1 MSMKRRLNALLKR
14 SVEPRLVELGFERSG
29 RIFSAERSDVTW
41 LIDLQSYHRLDG
53 CLEFTINGGVYVPE
67 VFGTYAGNP
76 DFDSRSLPSCCVRA
90 RIGML
95 TEELRDHWWT
105 LDAEDTSGD
114 ADTGAGVM
122 GWIED
127 LLIPF
132 LARFPNQDSIAEFL
146 NEAEAGIR
154 DHLDPRAETI
164 RLSYAA
170 IVHDRLASPERSARS
185 MRHALAS
192 AENGPIQDIVESL
205 VRALDVTAEAGGD
218 SPP

>member
-1 MSMKRRLNALLKR
+1 
-14 SVEPRLVELGFERSG
+14 
-29 RIFSAERSDVTW
+29 
-41 LIDLQSYHRLDG
+41 LDG

-114 ADTGAGVM
+114 TDTGAGVM

-132 LARFPNQDSIAEFL
+132 LARFPDQDSIAEFL
-146 NEAEAGIR
+146 DE
-154 DHLDPRAETI
+154 
-164 RLSYAA
+164 
-170 IVHDRLASPERSARS
+170 
-185 MRHALAS
+185 
-192 AENGPIQDIVESL
+192 
-205 VRALDVTAEAGGD
+205 AEAGGD

>member
-14 SVEPRLVELGFERSG
+14 FVEPRLVELGFEKSG

-132 LARFPNQDSIAEFL
+132 PGS
-146 NEAEAGIR
+146 G
-154 DHLDPRAETI
+154 LDR
-164 RLSYAA
+164 RVS
-170 IVHDRLASPERSARS
+170 R
-185 MRHALAS
+185 
-192 AENGPIQDIVESL
+192 
-205 VRALDVTAEAGGD
+205 
-218 SPP
+218 